1 MFYLLM
7 EFIMKKILYLVFFIS
22 TTFSIYP
29 NQNKFLISSSG
40 VLLSH
45 ITGKIIQ
52 YNEYKN

>member
-1 MFYLLM
+1 
-7 EFIMKKILYLVFFIS
+7 MKKILYLVFFIS